1 MYASAYDA
9 NRLVLVALQSKGV
22 ASNADFEANVLDV
35 ERFCEEAVR
44 RPNEVA
50 SVIAIVESD
59 NPPTALHR
67 KRLAA
72 SENRIPNL
80 NLALVGT
87 GIALRFFMTVNH
99 WLAPNRPG
107 FARSVHATFELARD
121 WHVSRGPHTPIVFD
135 LLHYTTQRRLRDTGR
150 SLSARPR
157 PAIGRFPA

>member
-1 MYASAYDA
+1 MYVSAYDA
-9 NRLVLVALQSKGV
+9 DRLVLVALQSEGI
-22 ASNADFEANVLDV
+22 ASKDDFDANMLDV

-50 SVIAIVESD
+50 SVIAIAQSD

-72 SENRIPNL
+72 CENRIPKL

-87 GIALRFFMTVNH
+87 GMAVRFFMTVNH

-107 FARSVHATFELARD
+107 FARSVHASYELARD
-121 WHVSRGPHTPIVFD
+121 WHVAHGPHTAIAFD
-135 LLHYTTQRRLRDTGR
+135 LLHYTAQRRLRDTGR

-157 PAIGRFPA
+157 PAIGRPA